1 MAINEPNPP
10 TVPPIEQVG
19 SSAVTTKQAT
29 NSAPPN
35 STTSN
40 PSRNT
45 HGNPKKRKKGSVT
58 NETLNASRNASRYR
72 EALRF
77 AESQSSMHGPM
88 G

>member
-1 MAINEPNPP
+1 MSQIHQGCHLPNKLEAVQQPP
-10 TVPPIEQVG
+10 NKLKVVHPP
-19 SSAVTTKQAT
+19 
-29 NSAPPN
+29 PPSN

-45 HGNPKKRKKGSVT
+45 HGNPKNRKKGSVT
-58 NETLNASRNASRYR
+58 SETLNASRDASRYR

-77 AESQSSMHGPM
+77 VESQSTMHGPM